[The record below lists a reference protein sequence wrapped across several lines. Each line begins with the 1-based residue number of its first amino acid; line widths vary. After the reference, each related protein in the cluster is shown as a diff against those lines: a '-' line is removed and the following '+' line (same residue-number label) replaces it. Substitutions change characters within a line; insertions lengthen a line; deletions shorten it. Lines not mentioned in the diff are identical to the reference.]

1 MTSDD
6 LRFASITT
14 LARKLRNGDI
24 TVDQIVNK
32 SLEVIGNLDSELNA
46 FLEVWSDDVREK
58 ASEAQR
64 SIEIEKSASPLTGIP
79 VGLKDLVDVHGR
91 STTAGSKVLQGNVAA
106 KDATIVKRM
115 TAAGAIPVGKL
126 NLVEF
131 AFGTTGLNAYTGNVS
146 NPWDKTRVTA
156 GSSSGSGA
164 SVAAGMVPA
173 AIGTDTG
180 GSIRMP
186 AALCGIAGL
195 KPTYGRV
202 SRAGVLDLSWSMD
215 HVGPMTRTVEDCA
228 LMMNAL
234 AGFDQADPA
243 SSSEPVGD
251 FTSELAKG
259 FDGVRLGLPK
269 QYFFDDF
276 VDPEIKNSVLG
287 AIKLMETNGAE
298 IVELDADWISLGRR
312 IGFGVIAPE
321 ALAVHRKNLGERPD
335 DYTMAVR
342 SRILAGV
349 SISAVDYIEAQRARK
364 WFSHEVANLMQSVDA
379 IVTPTVPIP
388 TPTIE
393 ECTPTSTDPGGGGQM
408 PFFTGVF
415 NTTGQPSLSIPCG
428 FGKFDMPIGMMITGH
443 SFDESTV
450 LRIGHAYEQLTDWHQ
465 RKPNDIE

>member
-1 MTSDD
+1 VTSDD

-14 LARKLRNGDI
+14 LARKLRDGDI
-24 TVDQIVNK
+24 TVDHIVNK

-79 VGLKDLVDVHGR
+79 VGLKDLVDVYGR
-91 STTAGSKVLQGNVAA
+91 TTTAGSKVLQGNIAA
-106 KDATIVKRM
+106 KDATIVQRM
-115 TAAGAIPVGKL
+115 TAAGAILIGKL

-131 AFGTTGLNAYTGNVS
+131 AFGTTGLNAHTGNVS

-251 FTSELAKG
+251 FSSELAKG

-276 VDPEIKNSVLG
+276 VDPEIKNRVLD